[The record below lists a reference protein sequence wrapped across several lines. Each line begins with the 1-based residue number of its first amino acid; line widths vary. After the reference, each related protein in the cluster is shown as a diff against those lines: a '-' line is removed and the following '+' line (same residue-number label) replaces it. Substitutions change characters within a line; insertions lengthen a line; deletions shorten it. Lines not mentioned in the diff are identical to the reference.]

1 MRPQSVIIPKP
12 TTHSLFLT
20 FAVKDKNRKLAS
32 TIVDIDKY
40 VTKLKK
46 IARVNNALS
55 FGEAYWKAIAPT
67 PEAIPKGIRT
77 FSGIDGDYSVPATGG
92 DLFLHLNSRF
102 ADLNYEVA
110 HNWFEPLKNELQII
124 HEQACTRYLGERD
137 LIGFID
143 GTENP
148 KDAKTRKEV
157 ALLGVSDGNR
167 LLAGSS
173 FTFVQGYKHKLN
185 KWKTLTVLQQEY
197 LIGRTKEAS
206 LELGAD
212 RKPPTA
218 HISRVVIKEDGEEL
232 EIVRHSMPYFSVKG
246 SKGLIFIAYTK
257 DLDIIEKMLARMYGK
272 ADRLHDH
279 LMDYTTPTTGAMF
292 FTPSQELLDSL
303 KI

>member
-1 MRPQSVIIPKP
+1 MRPQSAIIPKSA
-12 TTHSLFLT
+12 THSLFLT
-20 FAVKDKNRKLAS
+20 FAVKDKSKKLAS
-32 TIVDIDKY
+32 TIVDIDKH

-46 IARVNNALS
+46 IAQVNSALS

-77 FSGIDGDYSVPATGG
+77 FGGIDGHYSAPATGG
-92 DLFLHLNSRF
+92 DLFLHLNGRL

-110 HNWFEPLKNELQII
+110 HNWFEPLKRELQII
-124 HEQACTRYLGERD
+124 HEQACTRYMDERD

-148 KDAKTRKEV
+148 KDAKTRKKV
-157 ALLGVSDGNR
+157 ALLDTSNANR

-173 FTFVQGYKHKLN
+173 FIFVQGYKHKLN
-185 KWKTLTVLQQEY
+185 KWETLTVLQQEY

-206 LELGAD
+206 LELGKD
-212 RKPPTA
+212 RKPPTS
-218 HISRVVIKEDGEEL
+218 HISRVVIKENGEEL

-246 SKGLIFIAYTK
+246 AKGLIFVAYMK

-272 ADRLHDH
+272 ADKLHDH

-303 KI
+303 KV